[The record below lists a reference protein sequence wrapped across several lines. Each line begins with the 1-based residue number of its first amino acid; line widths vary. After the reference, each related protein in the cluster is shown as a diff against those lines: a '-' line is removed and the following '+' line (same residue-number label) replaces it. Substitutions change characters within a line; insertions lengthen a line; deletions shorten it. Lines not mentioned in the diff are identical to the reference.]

1 MKSNDENFNINEIYN
16 VVDEYYKLP
25 FYKRWLYTIE
35 EYWFDLVPSPVY
47 RFYVNFIKPRTWINT
62 FKWLFQRLYRGFDD
76 RQTWSLDWSL
86 YVWLL
91 PRLKRFK
98 ELNNGYNDLKYES
111 FEEYQNELQ
120 KRIEQL
126 EFIID
131 CEREDEFYFQERTN
145 FNEWL
150 MSNLNELW
158 W

>member
-47 RFYVNFIKPRTWINT
+47 RFYVNFIKPRTWINR

-98 ELNNGYNDLKYES
+98 ELNNGYNDHKYES

>member
-1 MKSNDENFNINEIYN
+1 M
-16 VVDEYYKLP
+16 
-25 FYKRWLYTIE
+25 
-35 EYWFDLVPSPVY
+35 
-47 RFYVNFIKPRTWINT
+47 
-62 FKWLFQRLYRGFDD
+62 YRGFDD

-98 ELNNGYNDLKYES
+98 ELNNGYNDHKYES

-150 MSNLNELW
+150 MNNLNELW